1 MILFDIFSYCAIV
14 SISIILLNGVKIM
27 KKILSNL
34 MLATAFVGFSSF
46 AVAQPP
52 APVTP
57 PMPQAVKLPPKVT
70 QDFQHGD
77 LSVQFRYLN
86 GKISGLRL
94 MNTGKKN
101 VDVKILKETYVL
113 GGGDYVIIN
122 PPNVGHLVIHH
133 QLHSPLNT
141 GASKMLP
148 NRFGKAETYG
158 MPKDMHDTVTSKSQP
173 ESK

>member
-1 MILFDIFSYCAIV
+1 MIFSHIALLLL
-14 SISIILLNGVKIM
+14 ISITLLDGVKIM

-34 MLATAFVGFSSF
+34 MLATAFVGFTSF

-52 APVTP
+52 TP
-57 PMPQAVKLPPKVT
+57 PPAPQPVKLPPKVT

-86 GKISGLRL
+86 GKIFGLRL
-94 MNTGKKN
+94 MNMGKKN
-101 VDVKILKETYVL
+101 IDVKILHETYVL

-133 QLHSPLNT
+133 KLHFLLNT

-158 MPKDMHDTVTSKSQP
+158 MPKDMHDTTTSKSQP